1 MSDRFMNAVQGSDGS
16 GLKAGLLLAA
26 AAALP
31 QATADLPDVSWSSVP
46 RRALLQNDSHRAV
59 NTTNQLIVLAG
70 ATSSLTCVYAP
81 LQRDAALAPA
91 LCFVCSK
98 CEYFCT
104 VQSAGFSDRFPPT
117 LQVCC
122 QAS

>member
-1 MSDRFMNAVQGSDGS
+1 MNTLQGLDGS
-16 GLKAGLLLAA
+16 SVRVGLLLAA

-31 QATADLPDVSWSSVP
+31 LATADLPEVSWSSVP
-46 RRALLQNDSHRAV
+46 RRALLQNDSRRAV

-70 ATSSLTCVYAP
+70 IASSLTCVCTP

-98 CEYFCT
+98 CDYFCA
-104 VQSAGFSDRFPPT
+104 VAKCWLYDQFPPT
-117 LQVCC
+117 LLMQDCC